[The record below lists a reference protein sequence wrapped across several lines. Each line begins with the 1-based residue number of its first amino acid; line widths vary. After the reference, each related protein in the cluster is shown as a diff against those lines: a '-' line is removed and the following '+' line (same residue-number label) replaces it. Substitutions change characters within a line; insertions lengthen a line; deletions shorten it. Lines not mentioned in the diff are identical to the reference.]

1 MINDLTTPTTT
12 SCESLWKYVD
22 DTTLSETISKK
33 DQSRIQESV
42 DAVQAWAISNM
53 AELNEENCK
62 ELRID
67 FSREPTENTSLHP
80 IFIYHKEIEVVSY
93 AKTLGLTVSMT
104 LNGECISITLYQK
117 LANVYI

>member
-33 DQSRIQESV
+33 YQSRIQESV

-53 AELNEENCK
+53 AE
-62 ELRID
+62 
-67 FSREPTENTSLHP
+67 
-80 IFIYHKEIEVVSY
+80 Y
-93 AKTLGLTVSMT
+93 G
-104 LNGECISITLYQK
+104 
-117 LANVYI
+117 